1 MLGKQDLNSGSKVQL
16 QMRKEDQKGERR
28 TSGELC
34 HSAEDH
40 DIWDLKDPDLVGLL
54 MSEPAET
61 SARPHTARAN
71 QPTSPAA
78 SRPPGFRSNHCH
90 QHEHI

>member
-71 QPTSPAA
+71 RSASPAA